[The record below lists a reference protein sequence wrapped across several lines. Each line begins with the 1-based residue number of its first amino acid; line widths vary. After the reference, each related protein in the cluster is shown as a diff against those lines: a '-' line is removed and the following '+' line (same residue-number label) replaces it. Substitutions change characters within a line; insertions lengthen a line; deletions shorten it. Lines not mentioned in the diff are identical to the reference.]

1 MSAVPHPT
9 PTGLLV
15 LQIADLLDI
24 PWLLLPLDG
33 RSVCV
38 WESRL
43 EEEQGAL
50 DLRLNKGPVTKSS
63 LNGTVLVPYNDCS
76 SLKTEE
82 GRSTPGQGIMSQLGI
97 SLSPG
102 YLL

>member
-33 RSVCV
+33 RSVCRG
-38 WESRL
+38 ESRL

-63 LNGTVLVPYNDCS
+63 LNGTVLVPIMTVQVS
-76 SLKTEE
+76 KLKKVGLPQARE
-82 GRSTPGQGIMSQLGI
+82 S
-97 SLSPG
+97 
-102 YLL
+102 